1 MSEQDL
7 ITDPNWGSS
16 ASAKMPPPGVTTRD
30 QWDVRP
36 DGSKKGLGFLGVLRV
51 PGTDDVASEYS
62 IADSE
67 KLKDAKGNY
76 LDYPALVPTL
86 TKTEVQQVLDAA
98 KHHRPVPAPVA
109 AKAEAFA
116 LQRRAEGKPLFAQDG
131 EQQLLFPDLP
141 RATVEAGGGRD
152 TKTSGSSDVITDVNW
167 GGDAKMTL
175 PSSRDEQTPPAA
187 RPSLPMLQL
196 PDVRLPKEVEQ
207 ARGTPIVLDPNAPP
221 GRNAGD
227 AWRQFNAPL
236 YDTGHPNV
244 DWLSSPAGVT
254 SLVGSLVT
262 VGTAGVVAGLP
273 AAVRA
278 GLSEA
283 SPYVVSIAVSEGL
296 DAMGLGKWKTPIL
309 VALGIRQLAKA
320 GKAGGAASSPESAA
334 AKAAAAEE
342 AAAAK
347 AYVKAQAE
355 APVQGPTEFKDLSL
369 AQQEPYLPTQ
379 GPTPVTTRTSPAPY
393 QASPTPFHELP
404 LAQQMEMLPS
414 HGPTPVTT
422 RSSGPPATIGGVMT
436 QAAVP
441 FHELPLAQQ
450 MEMLPSHGPTPVTT
464 RSSGPPMRI
473 GDFTSA
479 PTATPFHELPL
490 AQQMEMLPSHGPTP
504 ETTRTS
510 GPPAR
515 GADGRFQ
522 ADTTPPAAAPP
533 AGTPGGVP
541 RHLAFPFEGKGSLP
555 SAERLKKLFPEG
567 LSARETAF
575 LDQMVNRAGASG
587 GQAVRALQNAKK
599 AGDYSDVD
607 LINGLAQFL
616 ADIKR

>member
-422 RSSGPPATIGGVMT
+422 RSSGPP
-436 QAAVP
+436 
-441 FHELPLAQQ
+441 
-450 MEMLPSHGPTPVTT
+450 
-464 RSSGPPMRI
+464 MRI